1 MDAMNQAKQIL
12 SGCLFIPQEK
22 IDDEASIATL
32 GELDSLGFEMI
43 VLEIEKTLGHEVDP
57 MSLLEMRSVKDLA
70 RLLEGKA

>member
-1 MDAMNQAKQIL
+1 MNAMNQAKQIL

>member
-43 VLEIEKTLGHEVDP
+43 VLEIEKALGHEVDP